1 MELVTLLQHRHRRRE
16 TELGDNRL
24 LGNREPGKTNRGIDD
39 RHALIELNDS
49 ENCFVVQDL
58 NSSNGT
64 FVNDCRIQNAAVRL
78 APGDVLRFGIGG
90 DTYELLVETVPS
102 MFCPPVSQRS
112 AWPGHLQIIEDS
124 QPHSCPVAVS
134 QLPWLPTQSSSS
146 GPNGWIQ
153 GNSATIPH
161 PPLKKRAASAGSKRV
176 TSAPPIGTSSSS
188 SPPTLRRG
196 AWTNTPGRSVGNGVP
211 FCNSQNQEMLLQEK
225 EHQILRLGDE
235 IIRLSVFESESKRKD
250 TVIASLRDEVSALK
264 LQLSQVTPSQSD
276 LEITQQLLTLGCD
289 IEAKQKQIETLK
301 DEITKLQKGPS
312 EVMQRSLTEKDLEIM
327 KLKSETEELKKD
339 NNILS
344 GLVTSLQRDITAKD
358 QQLLQLQA
366 EGEKLRAEIRD
377 KEGQLVAMSAKFSRL
392 RESRDHQEELVS
404 KEKELVTHRHN
415 ATQLESRMKELESEV
430 KQLRSQQDDMKTS
443 ASEEKQVREQ
453 LQDELERT
461 RLLLQEMGRRERLV
475 RVDLEQAQAKLER
488 FRSRIMQTTYSAP
501 GVQSPTEALSDEQVI
516 EQMKHIIDERE
527 ELKEK
532 LQGELDGK
540 VSKEEKWF
548 TNTEDLRRALDEM
561 QARLQTDF
569 GNRVKEELEM
579 LQELSVDQNLLWVQK
594 AVAGILSLT
603 LSWQQQSEQSLLDIG
618 IDTSSYEGGMVGYLQ
633 QLQAK
638 LHGAEEQIKTLQG
651 QADQEQRSWESESK
665 ELLNELK
672 AEWERQMAEEIRHSQ
687 AEVQERHDQQL
698 AEVVAQERE
707 RGTEAA
713 EEEKRKREEMELRL
727 KELNEQLAEV
737 VAQERERGTEAVE
750 EEKRKREE
758 MELRL
763 KELNE
768 DMKVKDQEI
777 EALKQQMSNM
787 SQELKGARKIEVDMH
802 QELEAQQ
809 SRQKAEVEGLRHQI
823 DQDRR
828 GHLDELA
835 EFKEQIRQHSRTIV
849 ALEERLLTVTK
860 QLQAGEEEKG
870 ILSGKLREAKG
881 KLDKWERNR
890 TVRQPVQS
898 PPAVAAPNTPD
909 THAQE
914 QACAVLQKELAE
926 ARVQVLAQQDVI
938 LGLRRDLAG
947 ANARMSDMAG
957 ELSERQKVELEQ
969 NRVTVKSQELE
980 LNTLRQHLAKMSQL
994 VDMKSEELQ
1003 SRNGE
1008 LRSCKEK
1015 LEQLK
1020 AARKEKA
1027 MQCEKLQHELNE
1039 RDSQQHQA
1047 SIHTEDNAHS
1057 EIVML
1062 AAQCKGHRHEE
1073 VIQRQREALAE
1084 LRARVKVLE
1093 QIPTSSKGI
1102 SQEQASQHL
1111 TVLKK
1116 ELTDLQSQRALSRS
1130 ESFSNS
1136 SPSNDSAKLKQK
1148 DSFCISEASI
1158 DRTARLEMSE
1168 ALDLSERTYLDLV
1181 KALSSL
1187 LSVKELS
1194 GSLSLK
1200 HIPRDE
1206 MVKLGKVRHRNL
1218 ELVNS
1223 RITQLK
1229 GQLQRKDELLGEYEN
1244 DLQQL
1249 SRRSEVTRH
1258 KCQANVESLQEQLQ
1272 RQIEEN
1278 NLIRESLERTQSRL
1292 DQEKRLNKVIKQ
1304 HKTFHL
1310 EQIERRAT
1318 KCPSHSCTK
1327 EDIHGKAEYRKKM
1340 MREKL
1345 KKKDYEIETLKRE
1358 LRKQDQELCDTTTQ
1372 LVNLQNSMEMK
1383 RRQLPEE

>member
-1 MELVTLLQHRHRRRE
+1 
-16 TELGDNRL
+16 
-24 LGNREPGKTNRGIDD
+24 
-39 RHALIELNDS
+39 
-49 ENCFVVQDL
+49 
-58 NSSNGT
+58 
-64 FVNDCRIQNAAVRL
+64 
-78 APGDVLRFGIGG
+78 
-90 DTYELLVETVPS
+90 

-134 QLPWLPTQSSSS
+134 QLPWLPTQSSTSS
-146 GPNGWIQ
+146 PNGWVQ

-225 EHQILRLGDE
+225 EHKILRLGDE

-264 LQLSQVTPSQSD
+264 LQISQVTPSQSD

-289 IEAKQKQIETLK
+289 IEAKQEQIETLK

-312 EVMQRSLTEKDLEIM
+312 EVMRHSLTEKDLEIT
-327 KLKSETEELKKD
+327 KLKNETEDLKKD

-377 KEGQLVAMSAKFSRL
+377 KEGQLAAMSAKFSRL
-392 RESRDHQEELVS
+392 RESRGHQEELVS

-415 ATQLESRMKELESEV
+415 ANQLERRMKELESEV

-443 ASEEKQVREQ
+443 ASEEKQAREQ

-532 LQGELDGK
+532 LQGELDWK

-548 TNTEDLRRALDEM
+548 TNIEGLRRALDEM

-569 GNRVKEELEM
+569 GNRVKEELERI
-579 LQELSVDQNLLWVQK
+579 QELSIDQNLLWVQK

-603 LSWQQQSEQSLLDIG
+603 LSWQQQSEQSLLDVG

-638 LHGAEEQIKTLQG
+638 LYGAEEQIKTLQG
-651 QADQEQRSWESESK
+651 QSDQEQRSWESESK

-737 VAQERERGTEAVE
+737 VAQERERGTEAAE

-768 DMKVKDQEI
+768 NMKVKDQEI
-777 EALKQQMSNM
+777 EALKQQLSNM
-787 SQELKGARKIEVDMH
+787 SQELKGARKIEVDLH

-809 SRQKAEVEGLRHQI
+809 SHQKAEVEGLRDKI

-860 QLQAGEEEKG
+860 QLQAGEEERG

-898 PPAVAAPNTPD
+898 PPAVAAPNTSD

-914 QACAVLQKELAE
+914 QACALLQKELAE
-926 ARVQVLAQQDVI
+926 TRVQVLAQQDVI

-947 ANARMSDMAG
+947 ANARMSDLAG

-969 NRVTVKSQELE
+969 NRVTVKGQELE

-1008 LRSCKEK
+1008 LRNCKEK

-1027 MQCEKLQHELNE
+1027 MQCEKLQHELDE

-1047 SIHTEDNAHS
+1047 SIHTEDKAHS

-1093 QIPTSSKGI
+1093 QIPTSRI

-1116 ELTDLQSQRALSRS
+1116 ELTDLQSQRALSGS

-1200 HIPRDE
+1200 HVPRDE
-1206 MVKLGKVRHRNL
+1206 RVKLGKVRHRNL

-1340 MREKL
+1340 MQEKL

-1372 LVNLQNSMEMK
+1372 LVNLQNAMEMK